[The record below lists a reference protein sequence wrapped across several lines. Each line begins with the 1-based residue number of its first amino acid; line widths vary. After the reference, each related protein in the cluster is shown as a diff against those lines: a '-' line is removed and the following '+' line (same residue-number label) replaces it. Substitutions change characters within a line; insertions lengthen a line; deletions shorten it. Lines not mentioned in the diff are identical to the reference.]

1 MSAEIFQK
9 GEPTKRSESS
19 KPKSALENHDS
30 IKSTESIDCILIL
43 YYSESVATGFSVGI
57 KF

>member
-43 YYSESVATGFSVGI
+43 YSESVATGFSVGI